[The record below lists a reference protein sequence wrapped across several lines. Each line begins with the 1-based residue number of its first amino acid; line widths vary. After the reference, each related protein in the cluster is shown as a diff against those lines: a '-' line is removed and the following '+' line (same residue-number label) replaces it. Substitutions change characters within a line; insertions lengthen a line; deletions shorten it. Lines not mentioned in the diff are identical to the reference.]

1 MKYCTKLSKRISKRF
16 IKHTLRTTTK
26 VSKKKTIRRKKRIES
41 DLSPYNSN
49 EFLIMN
55 QSTPFYDEEDEEDYF
70 MLQTSELS
78 DLDKEIKE
86 IKGIDY
92 VYEKHDSTRDESEII
107 NDLFSEFDEQLVENL
122 IEKPKK

>member
-16 IKHTLRTTTK
+16 IKHSLRTTAK
-26 VSKKKTIRRKKRIES
+26 VSKRKTIRRKKRIQS
-41 DLSPYNSN
+41 DLSPYTSN

-92 VYEKHDSTRDESEII
+92 AYEKHDSTRDESEII

>member
-107 NDLFSEFDEQLVENL
+107 NDLFSELDEQLLESL
-122 IEKPKK
+122 TEKPKK

>member
-1 MKYCTKLSKRISKRF
+1 MKYCTKLSKRISKKF
-16 IKHTLRTTTK
+16 TKHALRTTTK
-26 VSKKKTIRRKKRIES
+26 VRRKKIITRKKISRS

-92 VYEKHDSTRDESEII
+92 AYEKHDSTRDESEII
-107 NDLFSEFDEQLVENL
+107 NDLFLELDEQLVENL
-122 IEKPKK
+122 FEKPKK